1 MGIKKKQKKC
11 IINKIFTILIILVI
25 PFFIG
30 LKIVEINKS
39 DIFSQSFITYMEILF
54 VALTISLAYNIIVL
68 VKNKRLIPSKKTF
81 AIVTMFLLFVIFEI
95 TGSIKLVYY
104 NDDFKD
110 WIIKTSIGSINYK
123 YVATNIYNEQT
134 IETVMNRAYRDM
146 PLEDLSSDIV
156 TYDDLTYNKVHY
168 KNEFEEQIL
177 KHDEGQDYKII
188 KISGKTIGANYHY
201 EGYMAVIYNP
211 AKVKIAK
218 SRGAKSTPGGYGQT
232 LETIYRESHAK
243 LAMNA
248 GGFYDPHWNSNG
260 GQPHGA
266 VIIDGKIDS
275 NYTRGIGSG
284 GLIGFTKDNKLV
296 LKRMTAQEAI
306 DSGIRDAVDWGPYLI
321 VNGRNQFSH
330 IKSYTWTCQ
339 RTAIGQR
346 KDGIVLMLVIDGLQK
361 HSKGASYADVAQIMQ
376 KYGAIN
382 AASLDSGTSTSMI
395 AKGKYINKP
404 WNGYVPTYRRLPN
417 AWIVE

>member
-134 IETVMNRAYRDM
+134 IET
-146 PLEDLSSDIV
+146 
-156 TYDDLTYNKVHY
+156 
-168 KNEFEEQIL
+168 EF
-177 KHDEGQDYKII
+177 
-188 KISGKTIGANYHY
+188 
-201 EGYMAVIYNP
+201 
-211 AKVKIAK
+211 
-218 SRGAKSTPGGYGQT
+218 
-232 LETIYRESHAK
+232 
-243 LAMNA
+243 
-248 GGFYDPHWNSNG
+248 
-260 GQPHGA
+260 
-266 VIIDGKIDS
+266 
-275 NYTRGIGSG
+275 
-284 GLIGFTKDNKLV
+284 
-296 LKRMTAQEAI
+296 
-306 DSGIRDAVDWGPYLI
+306 
-321 VNGRNQFSH
+321 
-330 IKSYTWTCQ
+330 
-339 RTAIGQR
+339 
-346 KDGIVLMLVIDGLQK
+346 
-361 HSKGASYADVAQIMQ
+361 
-376 KYGAIN
+376 
-382 AASLDSGTSTSMI
+382 
-395 AKGKYINKP
+395 
-404 WNGYVPTYRRLPN
+404 
-417 AWIVE
+417 